1 MALGPINYQ
10 MQVATPFES
19 VLQGMTAGAKLADIE
34 AARAA
39 QAAKIEAQRQAM
51 ALAEQRQRAV
61 ADLFATQNPSYEQTA
76 NVLAMLPAEQGK
88 LIADLRTRMSD
99 DQRKNYGAF
108 TAKVVTGLLS
118 ERPEVATRMIE
129 EHAAGERD
137 PERRKQW
144 ETIKGIAQ
152 ISPKDAA
159 AMARA
164 MGAGLFG
171 KDWFESLGAATK
183 PPAQVLSTPEQKRNA
198 GLLDDKGNVLAGTFV
213 IEEGKGP
220 TQLRVD
226 TVPADAV
233 IVSSDEEKR
242 RRGLV
247 DARGAPIPGVFAVEP
262 GKAPKRVDETQRPLV
277 EVKVPGAAQ
286 PPTEFE
292 KAIDRKAADVYTA
305 WTLEGGS
312 SNAVARI
319 AQLKTIVKQLERNP
333 NLTGPQIQVLPEWSR
348 ALLVPASQ
356 AARQNAERIVQEGLR
371 PILGAQFTQTEGEN
385 FLKRMFDPALGAK
398 ENSRRLQLLVQQM
411 ESSYKQTQS
420 AVNFIEKN
428 RTLQGFK
435 GVVPSIADFEA
446 AITGR
451 RPASTPGGTP
461 PQGVEQALWDAMT
474 PEERSLWQK

>member
-1 MALGPINYQ
+1 MATIGPINYQ

-19 VLQGMTAGAKLADIE
+19 VLQGMRAGAQMADVE
-34 AARAA
+34 LARAQ
-39 QAAKIEAQRQAM
+39 QAAKIEAQRQAEL
-51 ALAEQRQRAV
+51 LARQRQQAV
-61 ADLFATQNPSYEQTA
+61 ADLFANPNPSYEQTA
-76 NVLAMLPAEQGK
+76 NVLALLPAEQGR
-88 LIADLRTRMSD
+88 LISDLRNRMTD
-99 DQRKNYGAF
+99 DERKNYGAF
-108 TAKVVTGLLS
+108 TAKVTTALTS
-118 ERPEVATRMIE
+118 NPEVAVRLIDE
-129 EHAAGERD
+129 RVAAESD
-137 PERRKQW
+137 PQQRKAW

-152 ISPKDAA
+152 TSPKDAA
-159 AMARA
+159 SMARA

-171 KDWFESLGAATK
+171 KDWYETTLGVAEKA
-183 PPAQVLSTPEQKRNA
+183 PAQVVSTPEQKRNA
-198 GLLDDKGNVLAGTFV
+198 GLLDDKGAVLPGTYV
-213 IEEGKGP
+213 IEAGKAP
-220 TQLRVD
+220 TLLQVKD
-226 TVPADAV
+226 VPAEAV
-233 IVSSDEEKR
+233 IVSSPEDKR
-242 RRGLV
+242 RRGMV
-247 DARGAPIPGVFAVEP
+247 ENGVPIPGVFAVEP
-262 GKAPKRVDETQRPLV
+262 GKAPKRIDKPEGPLV

-305 WTLEGGS
+305 WTLEGGA

>member
-1 MALGPINYQ
+1 MGPINYQ

-19 VLQGMTAGAKLADIE
+19 VLQGMSAGAKLADIE
-34 AARAA
+34 VARAA
-39 QAAKIEAQRQAM
+39 QMAKIEAQRQA
-51 ALAEQRQRAV
+51 AVLADQRQRAV
-61 ADLFATQNPSYEQTA
+61 ADLFASPNPSYEQTA
-76 NVLAMLPAEQGK
+76 NVLALLPAEQGK
-88 LIADLRTRMSD
+88 LIADLRNRMGD
-99 DQRKNYGAF
+99 EQRKNYGAF

-129 EHAAGERD
+129 ERAAAEPN
-137 PERRKQW
+137 PEQRKAW

-152 ISPKDAA
+152 TSPKDAA

-198 GLLDDKGNVLAGTFV
+198 GLLDDRGNVLAGTFV

-262 GKAPKRVDETQRPLV
+262 GKAPKRVDDEKRPLV

-292 KAIDRKAADVYTA
+292 KAIDKKAADVYTA
-305 WTLEGGS
+305 WTLEGGAA
-312 SNAVARI
+312 NATARI
-319 AQLKTIVKQLERNP
+319 AQLQAVVKQLEKTP

-356 AARQNAERIVQEGLR
+356 AARQNAERVIQDGLR
-371 PILGAQFTQTEGEN
+371 AILGAQFTQVEGEN
-385 FLKRMFDPALGAK
+385 FLRRAFDPALGAQ
-398 ENSRRLQLLVQQM
+398 ENARRLRLILEQM
-411 ESSYKQTQS
+411 KASARQTQAVSSY
-420 AVNFIEKN
+420 IEKN

-435 GVVPSIADFEA
+435 GAVPSLADFEA